1 MEENK
6 KMSEEKLEEL
16 LEEIELP
23 AEDKAEEAAE
33 SSKDSKCDKKKSKK
47 LEKELEEMKKELE
60 KKEEALKGANNKYL
74 TMLAEYDNFRRRS
87 AKEKESTYS
96 DAYADVLA
104 QILPVIDNLERAALY
119 GDGNAEN
126 VTKGL
131 EMTLR
136 SFAEV
141 MEKMGVKEIESLGKT
156 FDPNV
161 HNAVMHT
168 EDENLGEQEIC
179 EVLQKGYMIGD
190 KVLRYA
196 MVKVAN

>member
-1 MEENK
+1 MEESK
-6 KMSEEKLEEL
+6 KISEEKLDEMLNEIEQTDVEDIDEDNAKDTKPDKKKQKKLDKEIEEL
-16 LEEIELP
+16 KMQLT
-23 AEDKAEEAAE
+23 KAEEE
-33 SSKDSKCDKKKSKK
+33 LK
-47 LEKELEEMKKELE
+47 EKE
-60 KKEEALKGANNKYL
+60 NRYL

-96 DAYADVLA
+96 DAYADVLG

-119 GDGNAEN
+119 GGGNAEN
-126 VTKGL
+126 IAKGL

-136 SFAEV
+136 SFNEI
-141 MEKMGVKEIESLGKT
+141 MEKMGVKEIEAMGKT
-156 FDPNV
+156 FDPEI

-168 EDENLGEQEIC
+168 EDETLGEQEIC
-179 EVLQKGYMIGD
+179 EVLQKGYTLGD

>member
-1 MEENK
+1 MEESK
-6 KMSEEKLEEL
+6 KISEEKLDEMLNEIEQTDVENIDEGNAKDTKPDKKKQKKLDKEIEEL
-16 LEEIELP
+16 KKQLT
-23 AEDKAEEAAE
+23 KAEEE
-33 SSKDSKCDKKKSKK
+33 LK
-47 LEKELEEMKKELE
+47 EKE
-60 KKEEALKGANNKYL
+60 NRYL

-96 DAYADVLA
+96 DAYADVLG

-119 GDGNAEN
+119 GGGNAEN
-126 VTKGL
+126 IAKGL

-136 SFAEV
+136 SFNEI
-141 MEKMGVKEIESLGKT
+141 MEKMGVKEIEAMGKT
-156 FDPNV
+156 FDPEI

-168 EDENLGEQEIC
+168 EDETLGEQEIC
-179 EVLQKGYMIGD
+179 EVLQKGYTLGD